1 MTLEA
6 SIELTD
12 AEVSELP
19 QDRQPH
25 PFEPYRINH
34 PAPGRG
40 QGLKRRSMRGDRWC
54 PYCQTLLAPRKQAC
68 PPCKVARDE
77 FNDSHPGRNGVPVL
91 EPQVE
96 DRDLDRLISA
106 VDEMS
111 RVIALAS
118 AHQNT
123 RGQLPKSRIE
133 DMFMAC
139 KEVIMAADPIR
150 KELRDGSH

>member
-1 MTLEA
+1 MTLEPG
-6 SIELTD
+6 IELTD
-12 AEVSELP
+12 QQVATLP
-19 QDRQPH
+19 EDRKPH
-25 PFEPYRINH
+25 PYEPYRINH
-34 PAPGRG
+34 PAPGPGR
-40 QGLKRRSMRGDRWC
+40 GLKRRSRRGDRWC
-54 PYCQTLLAPRKQAC
+54 PYCQTLLPPRRQAC
-68 PPCKVARDE
+68 HACKDARDDYM
-77 FNDSHPGRNGVPVL
+77 DSHPARSGLPVL

-111 RVIALAS
+111 RVIALSS

-150 KELRDGSH
+150 KELRDGSR